1 MNLSTILILSA
12 VAITALIGGF
22 FFSMLVISKRS
33 EAAANEAFNKAF
45 DDYTSKEKQLAEL

>member
-12 VAITALIGGF
+12 VAIAALIGGF

-45 DDYTSKEKQLAEL
+45 DDYTSKEKQ